1 MTDKTQQK
9 GLMRGFT
16 IMEVLIVIA
25 IISITAVMSTP
36 FLSATL
42 SRSELDIAA
51 EGAVDALEEA
61 RSSALNGRGSGQ
73 FGVHFEPD
81 QYVFFD
87 SGTYSAVDPNNFV
100 RSLSGYVSISSINI
114 SDGGNDIIFASASG
128 EPNQTGTIVFTD
140 SSGATKTV
148 TVNSAGTVDY

>member
-1 MTDKTQQK
+1 MTYKTRQK

-36 FLSATL
+36 FLSMTL

-51 EGAVDALEEA
+51 EGAVDSLEEA
-61 RSSALNGRGSGQ
+61 RSSALNGRSGGQ

-81 QYVFFD
+81 QYVLFE
-87 SGTYSAVDPNNFV
+87 GAAYSVADPDNFV
-100 RSLSGYVSISSINI
+100 HTLSGFVSVSDVNI
-114 SDGGNDIIFASASG
+114 SGGGNDIIFASVSG
-128 EPNQTGTIVFTD
+128 EPDQTGTIEFTD

-148 TVNSAGTVDY
+148 TVNSAGTVDF